1 MSGDNITEPNA
12 LTDTEQVAEGVRQVR
27 AQLALV
33 QAQLAQLAQKQEQ
46 LPQDAKVAVREA
58 LQERDSKYKR
68 MLQKIISSALGIV
81 KDPEL

>member
-1 MSGDNITEPNA
+1 MFNDQAETDPI
-12 LTDTEQVAEGVRQVR
+12 TDTGQVAEGVRQVR

-58 LQERDSKYKR
+58 LQERDSKNKR
-68 MLQKIISSALGIV
+68 MLQKIISSMLGIV

>member
-12 LTDTEQVAEGVRQVR
+12 LTDTGQVAEGVRQVR

-33 QAQLAQLAQKQEQ
+33 QTQLAQLAQKQEQ

>member
-12 LTDTEQVAEGVRQVR
+12 LTDTGQVAEGVRQVR

-58 LQERDSKYKR
+58 LQEHEKTATKR
-68 MLQKIISSALGIV
+68 LHNIFAWIASQFKT
-81 KDPEL
+81 

>member
-58 LQERDSKYKR
+58 LQERDSKYKK